1 MIRVRLHMEVGFVF
15 LASALDSQERGLV
28 CLQNLVSPTQ
38 NGHGV
43 GSHESW
49 LHHAQKARV

>member
-1 MIRVRLHMEVGFVF
+1 MEVGFVF